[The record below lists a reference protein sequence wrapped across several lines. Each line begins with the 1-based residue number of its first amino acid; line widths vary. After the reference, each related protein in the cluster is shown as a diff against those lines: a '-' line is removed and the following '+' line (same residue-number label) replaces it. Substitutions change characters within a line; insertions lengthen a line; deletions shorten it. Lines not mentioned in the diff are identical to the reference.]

1 MLYSYQ
7 PSYIWWSYWR
17 CNRFKV
23 YVAFVAQTLS
33 YVRHH
38 QSYLHVSGCKRVIII
53 GCLVTFSSE
62 VYTRT
67 LNDQS
72 DIQRSNYH
80 TSLYTYK
87 LYDDRFPIAVI
98 EWILKS
104 LQDQNT
110 HQCHFTDHVFIFDH
124 ILQLD
129 KVRHTVCVVWWYFI
143 NISLMDNWEIR
154 GKYMA

>member
-1 MLYSYQ
+1 MTVFVSNDNVNQNSHVLYSYQ

-17 CNRFKV
+17 RNRFKV

-38 QSYLHVSGCKRVIII
+38 LSYLHVSGCKRVITID
-53 GCLVTFSSE
+53 CLVTFSSKA
-62 VYTRT
+62 YTRT

-80 TSLYTYK
+80 TSVYTYK
-87 LYDDRFPIAVI
+87 LYDDRFSIAVI

-104 LQDQNT
+104 LQDKNT
-110 HQCHFTDHVFIFDH
+110 HQCHFTDHVFILVA
-124 ILQLD
+124 IL
-129 KVRHTVCVVWWYFI
+129 YFI
-143 NISLMDNWEIR
+143 CLICCLILFYNWT
-154 GKYMA
+154 K